1 MKLSLK
7 LFNFKVVPVFGT
19 TCAQTKYEIASD
31 KVRNVNRKL
40 EGKMSAFKKWLRQN
54 QKGVTTVEYAVMIV
68 LVALA
73 IMAGGSKLSTA
84 VLGTFDKAATQLTK

>member
-1 MKLSLK
+1 
-7 LFNFKVVPVFGT
+7 
-19 TCAQTKYEIASD
+19 
-31 KVRNVNRKL
+31 
-40 EGKMSAFKKWLRQN
+40 MSAFKKWLRQN